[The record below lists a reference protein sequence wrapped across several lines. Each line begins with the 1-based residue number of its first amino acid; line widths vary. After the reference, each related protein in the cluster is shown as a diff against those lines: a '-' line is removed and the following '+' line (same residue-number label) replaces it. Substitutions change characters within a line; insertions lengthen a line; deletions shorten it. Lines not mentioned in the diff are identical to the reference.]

1 MGKVIEYEKRM
12 KSGDVAT
19 NPSTGV
25 CDKPIPAVI
34 EATLADYTA
43 HALAIQTGTQTGTQT
58 STWRHLHET
67 LDELFQLLS
76 DLCEPKAEAVDEDD
90 GRKKD
95 DLKPTKPSPFI
106 SKGGEKKQLLIPKSA
121 SVDTPTIRIKGESL
135 MPSPLQVEKR
145 EELRRMVD
153 DAVSKKKLI
162 QAEKYID
169 RTWTVYLTDTGGQLE
184 FQEFFTV
191 LGHGPSLY
199 ILLFRLDQALN
210 EKFTIT
216 YRYPGSQNFEYESQ
230 LTVKEILL
238 QSLASIDCLGKN
250 VKVLVLSTH
259 KDLVP
264 NMHAKL
270 CEVDTELQKSPL
282 VQKLVLDHPCKHADC
297 AKQGKTHVVMAV
309 NNYCKMEGEMEDDIM
324 RVKHIIEEYIKHLT
338 DLSRPASWFFFAM
351 AVRNQTK
358 RVLSYDNCKSL
369 AIKCGIESE
378 DFEKVLCFL
387 HNEMGLI
394 RHFKDVPLMNDIVV
408 QDPQAIFD
416 KITTLVTETFGSRRA
431 LSGETRIERKRGIFS
446 LKDVARE
453 CSADASKGDALL
465 TPERLVALLQHLHII
480 TRLKMKPKRAEKEE
494 VPQRYF
500 MPCVMYHSEETTQ
513 SMGPCEMQKAPGI
526 PPLLFTFECGYTP
539 KGMFGALVTHI
550 EAEEPD
556 WILELEET
564 FKNKVY
570 FTVGRDMVFL
580 KHTSTHLEVTLY
592 VSDGDDDDCTQQCT
606 EIYKVIEGGLEK
618 VAEKLQYV
626 NIKPVP
632 AFYCCSKHT
641 PCLPTH
647 LAKKEADHKGTFFRC
662 VLNRRVI
669 LKCSAIKGCEKWWSD
684 ADKSEFCITIIPHVV
699 GHHDYF
705 RFSTCVWN
713 L

>member
-67 LDELFQLLS
+67 LDEMFQLLS
-76 DLCEPKAEAVDEDD
+76 DLCEPKAEAVDEED

-95 DLKPTKPSPFI
+95 DLKPTKPSPSI
-106 SKGGEKKQLLIPKSA
+106 SKGGEKKQPLIPKSA
-121 SVDTPTIRIKGESL
+121 SVDTPTIHKKGEPL
-135 MPSPLQVEKR
+135 MHSPLQVEKH

-216 YRYPGSQNFEYESQ
+216 YRYPGGKTFKYTSQ

-282 VQKLVLDHPCKHADC
+282 VQKLVLSHPCKHADC
-297 AKQGKTHVVMAV
+297 AKQGNTHAVMAV

-358 RVLSYDNCKSL
+358 RVLSYDYCKSL

-387 HNEMGLI
+387 HNEIGLI
-394 RHFKDVPLMNDIVV
+394 RHFKDVPEMNDIVV

-431 LSGETRIERKRGIFS
+431 LTGDTRIERKQGIFS

-453 CSADASKGDALL
+453 CSADARTGDELL
-465 TPERLVALLQHLHII
+465 TPEKLVALLQHLRII
-480 TRLKMKPKRAEKEE
+480 TPLKKRPKPAEEEE

-500 MPCVMYHSEETTQ
+500 MPCVMYHSEEATHLEAPHGTQ
-513 SMGPCEMQKAPGI
+513 KVPGT
-526 PPLLFTFECGYTP
+526 PALLFTFNCGYIP
-539 KGMFGALVTHI
+539 KGVFGAVI
-550 EAEEPD
+550 
-556 WILELEET
+556 
-564 FKNKVY
+564 
-570 FTVGRDMVFL
+570 
-580 KHTSTHLEVTLY
+580 THLEAECSDWRLDTQYTCKNQVCFSLGLELVCLKHKHTHLEITLY
-592 VSDGDDDDCTQQCT
+592 TSDPDDHENIRECCQLVYASVQNAIR
-606 EIYKVIEGGLEK
+606 E
-618 VAEKLQYV
+618 VARTLRYIRNKEPIQP
-626 NIKPVP
+626 IP
-632 AFYCCSKHT
+632 AFYCCDKEYSNTT
-641 PCLPTH
+641 PH
-647 LAKKEADHKGTFFRC
+647 FAIREIARNRIIFRC
-662 VLNRRVI
+662 AEISCGVAM
-669 LKCSAIKGCEKWWSD
+669 KCSQIEGCEQWLAGD
-684 ADKSEFCITIIPHVV
+684 GAGLPQI
-699 GHHDYF
+699 G
-705 RFSTCVWN
+705 
-713 L
+713 